1 MHKRITVFT
10 AILIIAVVIMQLYWR
25 VPEIQEKIASY
36 TEEDFSEENIYSDLD
51 TLAQRLDEEIL
62 KGEDAFTVYL
72 KDMNVDEINQI
83 NSSLNG
89 IFGSGET
96 YQQVG
101 AVGDRYKKVKITIR
115 RTINY
120 YVLKACKDGMEIP
133 KDQPKAVR
141 LYEVVQDILDS
152 EIKDGMTDYDKELA
166 LHDYLVAHCE
176 YSEDAR
182 QEPESDIYRA
192 YGALV
197 NQDAVCNGYA
207 EAMQLL
213 LMCVDV
219 NTQFV
224 IGTADGI
231 DHAWNLV
238 ELDGNWYHLDTT
250 WDDPLPDQGE
260 YVLHPYFN
268 VTDDIMKKNHEWVAE
283 DYPKADHMEYNY
295 YVKSQNYFSDFASYK
310 EKAYEV
316 MVSHGNRRY
325 EAVIQNYQETD
336 DDMQFLF
343 DGNYRYNSINW
354 QTFGEG
360 EYHVLVLHA
369 Q

>member
-1 MHKRITVFT
+1 MHKRFTVFT
-10 AILIIAVVIMQLYWR
+10 VILIMTVVILQLYWR
-25 VPEIQEKIASY
+25 VPEVQEKIASY
-36 TEEDFSEENIYSDLD
+36 TEEDFNEENIYSDLD

-101 AVGDRYKKVKITIR
+101 TVGNRYKKVKITIR

-120 YVLKACKDGMEIP
+120 YVLKAYRDGAKIP
-133 KDQPKAVR
+133 EDQVKAIR
-141 LYEVVQDILDS
+141 LYEVVKEILDA
-152 EIKDGMTDYDKELA
+152 EIAEKMTDYEKELA

-176 YSEDAR
+176 YSEETR

-197 NQDAVCNGYA
+197 NEDAVCNGYA

-268 VTDDIMKKNHEWVAE
+268 VTDDIMKKNHEWVEE
-283 DYPKADHMEYNY
+283 DYPEADHMEDNY
-295 YVKSQNYFSDFASYK
+295 YVKSQNYFNDFASYK

-325 EAVIQNYQETD
+325 EAVIQNYQESD
-336 DDMQFLF
+336 EDMQFLF

>member
-1 MHKRITVFT
+1 MRKKTTVFT
-10 AILIIAVVIMQLYWR
+10 VVLIIAVVVTQLYLR
-25 VPEIQEKIASY
+25 VPGVQEKIATY
-36 TEEDFSEENIYSDLD
+36 TEEDFCEENIYSDLD

-62 KGEDAFTVYL
+62 KDQEAFTVYL
-72 KDMNVDEINQI
+72 KDMDVDEINEI

-96 YQQVG
+96 YQQIG
-101 AVGDRYKKVKITIR
+101 AVGDHYKKVKITIK

-120 YVLKACKDGMEIP
+120 YVLKACADGTEIP
-133 KDQPKAVR
+133 DDQPKAGR
-141 LYEVVQDILDS
+141 LYTVVRQILDTVIT
-152 EIKDGMTDYDKELA
+152 EGMSDYDKELA
-166 LHDYLVAHCE
+166 LHDYLVTHCE
-176 YSEDAR
+176 YSEDTT
-182 QEPESDIYRA
+182 QEPQSDIYRA

-197 NQDAVCNGYA
+197 DGDAVCNGYA

-213 LMCVDV
+213 LMCVGV

-238 ELDGNWYHLDTT
+238 ELDGNWYHVDTT

-260 YVLHPYFN
+260 NVLHPYFN
-268 VTDDIMKKNHEWVAE
+268 VTDDIMKNNHEWVAA
-283 DYPKADHMEYNY
+283 DYPQADHMEYNY
-295 YVKSQNYFSDFASYK
+295 YVKSQNYFSDFDSYK
-310 EKAYEV
+310 DKAYEV

-325 EAVIQNYQETD
+325 EAVIQNYQETEE
-336 DDMQFLF
+336 DMQFLF

-360 EYHVLVLHA
+360 EYHVLVLQA